1 MRIDKYASDWRLEN
15 EEKNG
20 KVKTVTVY
28 RGDRHH
34 FANPQKAA
42 SYRIRAAFAV
52 IILIATAIGSVF
64 FKIDTF
70 RTWYANMPFYISMFF
85 LLFLSDS
92 VNRFVRA
99 EDGKIIRE
107 DADKIYS
114 RYMIDSFLGLFFVC
128 ASLTG
133 CIASV
138 ITKKAVK
145 APDWGFLAVV
155 LVHIVVYV
163 YLLVHRD
170 CVMTEKN
177 TVKNE

>member
-20 KVKTVTVY
+20 KVRTVTVY
-28 RGDRHH
+28 RGDHHH
-34 FANPQKAA
+34 FSFPEKAA
-42 SYRIRAAFAV
+42 SYRIRAALAV
-52 IILIATAIGSVF
+52 IILTATAIGSVF
-64 FKIDTF
+64 FRIDTF

-92 VNRFVRA
+92 VNRFIRS

-128 ASLTG
+128 ASLIG

-138 ITKKAVK
+138 ITKKTMS
-145 APDWGFLAVV
+145 APDWGFAAVV
-155 LVHIVVYV
+155 IAHIVIYV
-163 YLLVHRD
+163 YLLVHKD

-177 TVKNE
+177 DAEKE